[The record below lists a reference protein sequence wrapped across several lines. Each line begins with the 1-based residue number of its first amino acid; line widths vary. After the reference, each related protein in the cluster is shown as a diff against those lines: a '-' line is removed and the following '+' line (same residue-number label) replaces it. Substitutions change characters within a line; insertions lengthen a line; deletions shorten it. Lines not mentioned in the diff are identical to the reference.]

1 MADPITW
8 TIIGAG
14 VSLVGGAYNS
24 YSSHQKTKR
33 EAQQQKALIEYNEK
47 TALDTMEKELAINLE
62 EDTYQA
68 GVLRRQ
74 ADWTEGQNAQN
85 AGLAMQDTYITGLGH
100 SKEITERIAANEM
113 QGDAMTARAAM
124 SGVRNTGTVATARA
138 AADQEGAADVDFATQ
153 MARAAQQAGVTRN
166 VQAYEGTKE
175 NLATTRQAAARR
187 LAQYEE
193 GSEFMDL
200 YNYRRKRIIGQN
212 DLQTTYLDDMIDRS
226 FWDSLFGG
234 LLGAGASAVNAYNT
248 GYQYD
253 LWGNKPTPSYTVPV
267 GNDEARET

>member
-1 MADPITW
+1 MATAAA
-8 TIIGAG
+8 IIGGGIA
-14 VSLVGGAYNS
+14 VGGAIYNA
-24 YSSHQKTKR
+24 YSSHQNTKR
-33 EAQQQKALIEYNEK
+33 EAEHKKALIEYNET
-47 TALDTMEKELAINLE
+47 TALETMNKELAINLE

-68 GVLRRQ
+68 GVLRRK
-74 ADWTEGQNAQN
+74 ADWAEGQNAQN

-113 QGDAMTARAAM
+113 QGDSMTARAAV
-124 SGVRNTGTVATARA
+124 SGVRNTGTVAAARA

-200 YNYRRKRIIGQN
+200 YNYRRERITGQN

-226 FWDSLFGG
+226 FWDSLIGG
-234 LLGAGASAVNAYNT
+234 TLGAGAAAVNAYNY

-253 LWGNKPTPSYTVPV
+253 LWGNKPKPSYTVPV
-267 GNDEARET
+267 DNDEARAP